1 MNRWIHKLNLSYWI
15 GRWEQRKGGKRE
27 TKAQSKQPNN
37 QSPWAQQGRA
47 GPGGGSAC
55 GGGGRGRSSE
65 ARGAGGLRPLYIINL
80 RSYGGILLRAS
91 IVTSARHTCV

>member
-1 MNRWIHKLNLSYWI
+1 MGAK
-15 GRWEQRKGGKRE
+15 KGGKKERE
-27 TKAQSKQPNN
+27 TKQATN
-37 QSPWAQQGRA
+37 QTTNHLGRSRAGQGRA
-47 GPGGGSAC
+47 GRGQRMWGEEG
-55 GGGGRGRSSE
+55 GRSSE